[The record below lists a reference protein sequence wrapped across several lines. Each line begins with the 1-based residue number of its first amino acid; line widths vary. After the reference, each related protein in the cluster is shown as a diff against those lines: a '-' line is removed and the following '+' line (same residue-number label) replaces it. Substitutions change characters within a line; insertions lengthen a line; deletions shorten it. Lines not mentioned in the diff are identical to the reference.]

1 MTEFKQQSIYQ
12 DFIPK
17 KGGNVRETKEIIMDD
32 IKNILVALAFSED
45 SEDIYNYA
53 ANIAQTFNAELVV
66 ANIINSRDIS
76 AIGMVASM
84 GYKVDAE
91 HYVKGVKTEREK
103 MLDRFLANSSF
114 DRKKIRTIFK
124 VGNPIDE
131 LLKLIVKENIDMIVM
146 GVKGR
151 SDLEHVFIGSVAEK
165 LFRRSPVP
173 VISFRDEKSAE
184 RLRKK
189 IKLT

>member
-1 MTEFKQQSIYQ
+1 M
-12 DFIPK
+12 DNVK
-17 KGGNVRETKEIIMDD
+17 KIM
-32 IKNILVALAFSED
+32 VALAFTSNAED
-45 SEDIYNYA
+45 LFNYA
-53 ANIAQTFNAELVV
+53 VKIANLLNAELII
-66 ANIINSRDIS
+66 ASIINSRDIS
-76 AIGMVASM
+76 AVGMISSM
-84 GYKVDAE
+84 GYEVDAD
-91 HYVKGVKTEREK
+91 HYVEGVKAERTK
-103 MLDRFLANSSF
+103 MLEHFMDKSSF
-114 DRKKIRTIFK
+114 DRKNMRIILK

-173 VISFRDEKSAE
+173 VISFRDEKSSE

-189 IKLT
+189 IIHA

>member
-1 MTEFKQQSIYQ
+1 M
-12 DFIPK
+12 DNVK
-17 KGGNVRETKEIIMDD
+17 KIM
-32 IKNILVALAFSED
+32 VAMAFTSHSED
-45 SEDIYNYA
+45 FFNCA
-53 ANIAQTFNAELVV
+53 AQLANLLNAELII
-66 ANIINSRDIS
+66 ASIINSRDIS
-76 AIGMVASM
+76 AVGMVASM

-91 HYVKGVKTEREK
+91 HYVEGVKAERKE
-103 MLDRFLANSSF
+103 MLEQFIAKSSF
-114 DRKKIRTIFK
+114 DRKKVRTIFK

-146 GVKGR
+146 GVKGH
-151 SDLEHVFIGSVAEK
+151 SDLGHVLIGSVAEK

-189 IKLT
+189 IIRA

>member
-1 MTEFKQQSIYQ
+1 M
-12 DFIPK
+12 D
-17 KGGNVRETKEIIMDD
+17 NVNKIM
-32 IKNILVALAFSED
+32 VALAFTSHSEGLF
-45 SEDIYNYA
+45 NYA
-53 ANIAQTFNAELVV
+53 AQFANLLNAELII
-66 ANIINSRDIS
+66 ASIINSRDIS
-76 AIGMVASM
+76 AVGMVASM
-84 GYKVDAE
+84 GYDVDSE
-91 HYVKGVKTEREK
+91 HYVEGVKAERKEMLEHFMEK
-103 MLDRFLANSSF
+103 SSF

-146 GVKGR
+146 GVKGH
-151 SDLEHVFIGSVAEK
+151 SDLEHVLIGSVAEK

-189 IKLT
+189 IIRA

>member
-1 MTEFKQQSIYQ
+1 
-12 DFIPK
+12 
-17 KGGNVRETKEIIMDD
+17 MDD
-32 IKNILVALAFSED
+32 VKKIMVALALSED
-45 SEDIYNYA
+45 SEGIYNYA
-53 ANIAQTFNAELVV
+53 ANIAQIFNAELVV
-66 ANIINSRDIS
+66 ASIINSRDIS

-84 GYKVDAE
+84 GYKIDSE
-91 HYVKGVKTEREK
+91 HYVEGVKADRKK
-103 MLDRFLANSSF
+103 MLDQFLANSSF

-131 LLKLIVKENIDMIVM
+131 LLKLIVKENIDLIVM

-151 SDLEHVFIGSVAEK
+151 SDLEYVFVGSVAEK

-173 VISFRDEKSAE
+173 VISYRDEKSSE
-184 RLRKK
+184 ELRLK